1 MEYMD
6 VRTTANLWNLT
17 ERRIT
22 TLCRSGRIAGAKK
35 EGKAWMIPITSQK
48 PEDGRKRITPETDT
62 TPKPLPVGISDFK
75 KAVTEYYYVDKTLLI
90 KDFIDSRPQVSLF
103 TRPRRFGKTLTMD
116 MLRVFFEKTDED
128 TSIYFADKKIWS
140 CGEKYRKHQGK
151 YPVIFL
157 TFKDV
162 KFNTWEE
169 SLEKIK
175 EVLKNEFDRHKV
187 ILTGSVLSEYD
198 KLYYEKIMLKTAT
211 IVELTGALFNLSQM
225 LHAYYQT
232 APIIIIDEYD
242 TLIQQGY
249 LSGYY
254 EQTVLFMRNLFSAGF
269 KDNPHLSFGFLTGI
283 LRVAK
288 ESIFSGMNNLKV
300 NSIMENRYSEYFGF
314 TKNEILDMMDYYG
327 KSDKLEEICTW
338 YDGYRFG
345 NTDIFNPW
353 SVLNYIDEDCFPKAF
368 WQSTGDNSII
378 RQIVAESDNE
388 TAENLQRLMRGE
400 SISSY
405 IDTSVIYPEIQNN
418 PSTIYSF
425 LLAAGYLKIIHKDLC
440 HDGNS
445 ICDVAIPNKEILY
458 VYEKEILSAL
468 SQSISQSTA
477 IAVQQAI
484 IRQNVPALQKHLQDF
499 FRESISSFDY
509 AHESFY
515 HGMMLGIYAVMNNL
529 YRVTSNRES
538 GDGRYDIQMSP
549 YNKNMPGILIE
560 LKVAKDGIS
569 ENSIQKELTALCEK
583 ALQQIDSKHY
593 SDEMRKNGIKQ
604 IMKMGIAC
612 YKKQIEIRCEIE

>member
-288 ESIFSGMNNLKV
+288 ESIFSGMNNLKI
-300 NSIMENRYSEYFGF
+300 NSILDDRYSEYFGF
-314 TKNEILDMMDYYG
+314 T
-327 KSDKLEEICTW
+327 
-338 YDGYRFG
+338 
-345 NTDIFNPW
+345 
-353 SVLNYIDEDCFPKAF
+353 
-368 WQSTGDNSII
+368 
-378 RQIVAESDNE
+378 
-388 TAENLQRLMRGE
+388 
-400 SISSY
+400 
-405 IDTSVIYPEIQNN
+405 
-418 PSTIYSF
+418 
-425 LLAAGYLKIIHKDLC
+425 
-440 HDGNS
+440 
-445 ICDVAIPNKEILY
+445 
-458 VYEKEILSAL
+458 
-468 SQSISQSTA
+468 
-477 IAVQQAI
+477 
-484 IRQNVPALQKHLQDF
+484 
-499 FRESISSFDY
+499 
-509 AHESFY
+509 
-515 HGMMLGIYAVMNNL
+515 
-529 YRVTSNRES
+529 
-538 GDGRYDIQMSP
+538 
-549 YNKNMPGILIE
+549 
-560 LKVAKDGIS
+560 
-569 ENSIQKELTALCEK
+569 
-583 ALQQIDSKHY
+583 
-593 SDEMRKNGIKQ
+593 SDEVQEM
-604 IMKMGIAC
+604 A
-612 YKKQIEIRCEIE
+612 